1 MNSLI
6 NFSKKIKKIIFFGY
20 SPIIEELVN
29 QNKKYKLETII
40 ITSKDQ
46 LKNFKKKKYIKVFDQ
61 INRKLINY
69 IKNINIKNDVF
80 FISLG
85 SRLIFDKNF
94 INICSSRIVNFHCS
108 RLPFD
113 KGGGGYTWRILKN
126 DRIDNQLVH
135 LIDESIDSGS
145 ILMHQKNIFPKNLQT
160 PLELEE
166 YSNKNLVKFYQM
178 FLKKLNNNES
188 FKLTNNSNYI
198 GSYYPRLNQNENGF
212 LDWSLKDLE
221 LINMINS
228 FEEPYCGVTTFLNRN
243 NNKVHLKNVQLHGGE
258 LTNHPYMAGIVIRHD
273 KNWIV
278 VSTAGK
284 NCLIIEKVIDKNKK
298 NILSKIK
305 EGDRFFTPNSL
316 LEKNFNKRVFYNSK
330 GLKK

>member
-94 INICSSRIVNFHCS
+94 INICSRRIVNFHCS

-145 ILMHQKNIFPKNLQT
+145 ILMHQKNIFPKNLKRSTIVLHSQ
-160 PLELEE
+160 
-166 YSNKNLVKFYQM
+166 
-178 FLKKLNNNES
+178 
-188 FKLTNNSNYI
+188 
-198 GSYYPRLNQNENGF
+198 
-212 LDWSLKDLE
+212 
-221 LINMINS
+221 
-228 FEEPYCGVTTFLNRN
+228 
-243 NNKVHLKNVQLHGGE
+243 QL
-258 LTNHPYMAGIVIRHD
+258 
-273 KNWIV
+273 
-278 VSTAGK
+278 
-284 NCLIIEKVIDKNKK
+284 
-298 NILSKIK
+298 
-305 EGDRFFTPNSL
+305 
-316 LEKNFNKRVFYNSK
+316 
-330 GLKK
+330 